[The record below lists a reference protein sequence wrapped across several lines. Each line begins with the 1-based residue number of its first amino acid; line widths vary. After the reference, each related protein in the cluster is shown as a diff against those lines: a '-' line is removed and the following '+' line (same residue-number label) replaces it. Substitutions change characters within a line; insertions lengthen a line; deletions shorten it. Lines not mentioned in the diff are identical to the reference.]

1 MKPRL
6 LGRLNL
12 LAAEQETQL
21 LETIRRQNTAL
32 KQTDHQRNVLASYR
46 DRLAASW
53 QDGAPVPAAQ
63 ARRAG
68 QFSTASHGAEAQI
81 DHAAQLAAERLELAL
96 ADLAQVQARRRALGD
111 ASTRAARQAE
121 RTTEQRQ
128 ERDLSTPRSIFRP

>member
-6 LGRLNL
+6 LDRLNL

-32 KQTDHQRNVLASYR
+32 KQTDHQHNVLASYR

-68 QFSTASHGAEAQI
+68 QFSAASHGAEAQI